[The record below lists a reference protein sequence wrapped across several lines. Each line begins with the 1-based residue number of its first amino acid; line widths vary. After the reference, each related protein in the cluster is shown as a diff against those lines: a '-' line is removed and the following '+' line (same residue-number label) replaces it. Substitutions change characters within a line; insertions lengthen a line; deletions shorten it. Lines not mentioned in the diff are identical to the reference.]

1 MRGAVQRLRSFS
13 TGRYVAL
20 GGNHLGRAVFAA
32 RGFHAG
38 AVLMRF
44 GGRAVGSGAVPKHQ
58 FGAADR
64 FMQVD
69 HDAYLGPSGA
79 VDDFV
84 NHSCDPNCGVRFT
97 DHGIIMVALREIA
110 RGEEICWDYS
120 TTMHNNKWL
129 MRCECRAPECRGL
142 IGEFR
147 FLPPARQAYYLGQ
160 DVVAPFIVRA
170 LAGGDA
176 TEPARKVNPPAGGL
190 AEINRRLLQFVRE
203 LAHRQFA
210 SHSSSAMER

>member
-1 MRGAVQRLRSFS
+1 MTMRNAVQRLVSVN
-13 TGRYVAL
+13 TGRYVAI

-32 RGFHAG
+32 RAFHAG

-44 GGRAVGSGAVPKHQ
+44 GGHAVRGGAVPHNQ
-58 FGAADR
+58 AGAADR

-69 HDAYLGPSGA
+69 VDSYLGPSGA

-97 DHGIIMVALREIA
+97 DHGIIMVALREIV
-110 RGEEICWDYS
+110 RGEEIAWDYS

-129 MRCECRAPECRGL
+129 MKCDCRSSICRGL

-147 FLPPARQAYYLGQ
+147 SLPAARQGYYLEQ
-160 DVVAPFIVRA
+160 DVVATYIVRA
-170 LAGGDA
+170 LADGEA
-176 TEPARKVNPPAGGL
+176 LAPARPSTPQASGL
-190 AEINRRLLQFVRE
+190 AELNRRLRKFARE
-203 LAHRQFA
+203 LVGAPYGLEA
-210 SHSSSAMER
+210 